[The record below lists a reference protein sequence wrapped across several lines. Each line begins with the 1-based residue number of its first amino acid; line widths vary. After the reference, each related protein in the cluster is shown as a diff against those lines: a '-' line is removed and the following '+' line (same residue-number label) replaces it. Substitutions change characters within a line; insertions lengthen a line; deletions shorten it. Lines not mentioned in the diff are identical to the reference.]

1 MHFHPSPMI
10 KSLTLF
16 LLVIHLWHLKASY
29 LVIVI
34 WINDHVRQVIISDV
48 DNYNSRTHPFHFISR
63 VFIQGSCQAIFEM
76 NGSKNSGRLQ
86 STSDYYISIYKF
98 YLQLTS

>member
-1 MHFHPSPMI
+1 MI

-48 DNYNSRTHPFHFISR
+48 DNYNSRTHPLHFISR